1 MQPGNLST
9 ILKRILFWS
18 LILLFIADTFVVY
31 TSGTENDPGKLF
43 LTEEAKQGKLL
54 FQEYNCISCHQL
66 YGLGGYMGP
75 DLTNVIS
82 TSGKG
87 ELYSKSFIQ
96 NGTQRMPNF
105 HLQEKEISDLV
116 AYLKYVDKTGI
127 SPVRHFEIR
136 YDGTISQIN
145 NR

>member
-1 MQPGNLST
+1 MST
-9 ILKRILFWS
+9 SLKRTFFWS
-18 LILLFIADTFVVY
+18 LVMLFVVY
-31 TSGTENDPGKLF
+31 TVIVYRSGTENTASEPF
-43 LTEEAKQGKLL
+43 LTEEAQRGKLV

-82 TSGKG
+82 EKGKG
-87 ELYSKSFIQ
+87 ELYARSFIKS
-96 NGTQRMPNF
+96 GTQKMPDF
-105 HLQEKEISDLV
+105 HLSDAEIDALT

-127 SPVRHFEIR
+127 SPVRDFDIE
-136 YDGTISQIN
+136 YDGTIVQKE

>member
-1 MQPGNLST
+1 MST
-9 ILKRILFWS
+9 LLKRIFFWN
-18 LILLFIADTFVVY
+18 LVLLFIIDTVIIY
-31 TSGTENDPGKLF
+31 CSDPENNEANAF
-43 LTEEAKQGKLL
+43 LTEDAKRGKLL

-82 TSGKG
+82 TPGKG
-87 ELYSKSFIQ
+87 DLYAKSFIQ

-105 HLQEKEISDLV
+105 HLDESQINSIV

-127 SPVRHFEIR
+127 SPVRNFEIE
-136 YDGTISQIN
+136 YDGTITQKSK
-145 NR
+145 R

>member
-1 MQPGNLST
+1 MST
-9 ILKRILFWS
+9 KLKLIFFWS
-18 LILLFIADTFVVY
+18 LFLLFILDSIVIY
-31 TSGTENDPGKLF
+31 TSGAKNDPGKSYI
-43 LTEEAKQGKLL
+43 TEESKAGKLL

-82 TSGKG
+82 AIGKG
-87 ELYSKSFIQ
+87 ELYTKSFIQ

-105 HLQEKEISDLV
+105 HLNENEINALT

-127 SPVRHFEIR
+127 SPVRNFEIK
-136 YDGTISQIN
+136 YDGTITQQNI
-145 NR
+145 R